1 MEDGGWRFEESG
13 ESVKSFYNKVS
24 EKGLWKP
31 RGLLGS
37 FKGTLEVSGHDFK
50 GSSSAWLFVASVN
63 NI

>member
-1 MEDGGWRFEESG
+1 MENGGWRFGESG
-13 ESVKSFYNKVS
+13 ESVKYFYNKGRREGTV
-24 EKGLWKP
+24 ET